1 MATELKTKTFAELY
15 ESQGHYKDALNIYI
29 DLLKENPLD
38 DSLADSI
45 KRLQSL
51 INEENAGKKKAADAQ
66 ISDIN
71 NFLQKAYAYKV
82 S

>member
-51 INEENAGKKKAADAQ
+51 INEENASKKRSADAQ
-66 ISDIN
+66 VSAID
-71 NFLQKAYAYKV
+71 NFLQKVYAYKV

>member
-51 INEENAGKKKAADAQ
+51 INEENAGKKKTADAQ
-66 ISDIN
+66 ISVIN